1 MNDITFALYTAAIA
15 SSGALLIALLW
26 SIAMPR
32 RRLWPPPDGNA
43 GWQFWTVWSLIGIL
57 VIATI
62 GVASLDQ
69 HTLGPAHWGW
79 RTAGAAPLL
88 AGNGLAWWGVAVLGA
103 GPTTGLRGSLV
114 TRGPY
119 RYSRNPQYVG
129 DILIVIGF
137 VLLANSP
144 LVIAPAVLALLSA
157 VIAPFAEEPWLK
169 AQFGTDYE
177 QYLQQVPR
185 FFGIVRVLGR

>member
-1 MNDITFALYTAAIA
+1 MNDITFPLYTAALV

-26 SIAMPR
+26 SIAMPQC
-32 RRLWPPPDGNA
+32 RLWPPPDGNA
-43 GWQFWTVWSLIGIL
+43 NWQFWMVWSLIGIL
-57 VIATI
+57 VIAI
-62 GVASLDQ
+62 VGLGSVDQ
-69 HTLGPAHWGW
+69 HGIGLAHWGW
-79 RTAGAAPLL
+79 RAVGAALLL
-88 AGNGLAWWGVAVLGA
+88 AGNGLAWWGVVVLGA
-103 GPTTGLRGSLV
+103 APTTGLRGSLV
-114 TRGPY
+114 MRGPY

-144 LVIAPAVLALLSA
+144 LVIAPATLTLLSA
-157 VIAPFAEEPWLK
+157 VAAPFAEEPWLK

-185 FFGIVRVLGR
+185 FFSVASILGR